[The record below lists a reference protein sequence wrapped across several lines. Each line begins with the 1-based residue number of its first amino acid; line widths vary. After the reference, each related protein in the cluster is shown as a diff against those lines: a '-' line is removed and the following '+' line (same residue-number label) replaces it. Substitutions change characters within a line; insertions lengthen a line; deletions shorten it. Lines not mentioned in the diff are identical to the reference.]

1 MKLKELLI
9 VILLAVF
16 ARDAVFAQ
24 AKIIDNEFN
33 RLNKQVYDYIEAG
46 NFAAAIPLL
55 KRMHELEPE
64 DLDVVEAVGMFYM
77 YLPEERPALT
87 NALFWLTDAEK
98 RGSLNSSIYVYL
110 TCVYSLKQ
118 DLKKAESA
126 MNKAVALGFSDFK
139 FVSNNDDLVNFRTS
153 AWWKG
158 IEKNYTQIE
167 RQLILFNEIASGK
180 TEKNN
185 TDKITIYGGIIAS
198 LKKLAPNIPAMQCLP
213 VFYLASSCKAMGKFA
228 DAEKNYL
235 EVKATMEKVLG
246 KENAGYASLLYDM
259 GSLYKDMGNNT
270 AAEKNFL
277 EAKAVREKTP
287 GKNHPDYAT
296 SLLSL
301 GGLYENMGNFTSAV
315 KYYLELKT
323 VSEKTHGKNHP
334 EYADSLSLLGGAYS
348 NMGNYAAAEQNY
360 LEAKDVREKTLG
372 KEHSDYVLSLS
383 GLGILYY
390 NIGNYTAGEQC
401 YLEAK
406 AITEKT
412 LGKNHPDYA
421 RLLNGLGIL
430 YQAMGNYTAAEQNY
444 LEAKAIQEKTLGKE
458 DINYALSL
466 MSLGTLYSTM
476 GNFVSA
482 EKNYL
487 EAKTIIEQSFGKE
500 HPVNAALLNALGML
514 YYNMS
519 NYTAAE
525 KCYLET
531 KAILEKSL
539 GKNHPN
545 YAILLNTLGALYNIM
560 GNYTAAEKSY
570 LEAKTIIEKTLG
582 KEHLY
587 YVTSLTFLGF
597 MYFSKGNYAS
607 AEKNYLEAKAVTERK
622 FGKEHP
628 NYALLMDNLYIMYLS
643 AKNYPKALACKQEAL
658 LLTTTQVNR
667 NFSFLSEEQREAYWN
682 LYSFF
687 LEISYSLSFFNSVPE
702 SSILNYDNALFSKG
716 LLLRTT
722 NAVRDSVY
730 SSGNKTLIAQ
740 FEELGRLRQQI
751 SALRQNEG
759 DEAYIKNLE
768 AQAETIDKSL
778 ARSSTAFRDFQ
789 DDLSVNWQSV
799 KKSLQANEA
808 AIEFVSFRVYDKKWT
823 DKTQYAALIVRPN
836 SAAPAWVPL
845 CDEDKL
851 QEILSRADETTRPD
865 RQTRIIY
872 NNNGLELFDAV
883 WKPLEKEL
891 SGVTVIYYSPSG
903 LLHKIAFNALP
914 IDDSLEKRLMD
925 KYNLNLVSSTREVV
939 HLDRNPAK
947 TTQISSAVL
956 YGGLD
961 YNANEAAMRN
971 AAQSYKKDPNV
982 PVVATV
988 LPAGITRG
996 DAMAELPASKEET
1009 LNIQKYL
1016 ISKKIPNILYQG
1028 SLGNEESFK
1037 QLDGKKTGLIH
1048 LATHGFFLP
1057 DVERKNDDIG
1067 QQQQQQTRS
1076 ILRAAENPLL
1086 RSGLILAG
1094 GNHAWTNKPVEG
1106 VESGILTAE
1115 KIAGMNLL
1123 GTKLVVM
1130 SACQTGLG
1138 DVKNGEGVFGLQRAF
1153 KLAGVETLVMSLWEV
1168 SDTTTAKLMNIFY
1181 QEWLISGKSK
1191 QEAFKEAQ
1199 RQIRAEYSSPF
1210 YWAAFVMMD

>member
-1 MKLKELLI
+1 MKLRELLV

-33 RLNKQVYDYIEAG
+33 KLNKQVYDYIEAG

-98 RGSLNSSIYVYL
+98 RGSLNLSVYVYL
-110 TCVYSLKQ
+110 TCIYSLKQ

-167 RQLILFNEIASGK
+167 RQLALFNEVASGK
-180 TEKNN
+180 TEKNI
-185 TDKITIYGGIIAS
+185 TDKITIYGGIITS
-198 LKKLAPNIPAMQCLP
+198 LKNLAPGIPAIQCLP
-213 VFYLASSCKAMGKFA
+213 VFYLASSCKAVGKNT
-228 DAEKNYL
+228 DAEKYYL
-235 EVKATMEKVLG
+235 EAKVIMEKVLG

-259 GSLYKDMGNNT
+259 GSLYKDMGNYA
-270 AAEKNFL
+270 AAEKNLL
-277 EAKAVREKTP
+277 EAKSVREKTP
-287 GKNHPDYAT
+287 GKDHPDYAA

-315 KYYLELKT
+315 KYYLELKA
-323 VSEKTHGKNHP
+323 VREKMPGKNHP
-334 EYADSLSLLGGAYS
+334 EYADSLSLLGGVYG
-348 NMGNYAAAEQNY
+348 NMGNYTAAEQNY
-360 LEAKDVREKTLG
+360 LEAKDIREKTLG

-390 NIGNYTAGEQC
+390 NIGNYTAAEQC

-514 YYNMS
+514 YFSMS

-525 KCYLET
+525 KSYLET
-531 KAILEKSL
+531 KAILEKSI

-545 YAILLNTLGALYNIM
+545 YAVFLNTLGALYNIM

-587 YVTSLTFLGF
+587 YVTSLTFMGF

-607 AEKNYLEAKAVTERK
+607 AEKNYLEAKAVTERR

-667 NFSFLSEEQREAYWN
+667 NFSFLSEEQRDAYWN
-682 LYSFF
+682 LYSFL
-687 LEISYSLSFFNSVPE
+687 LEISYSLSHFNSVPACN
-702 SSILNYDNALFSKG
+702 ILNYDNALFSKG

-722 NAVRDSVY
+722 NAVRDAIY
-730 SSGNKTLIAQ
+730 ASGDKALVAQ

-751 SALRQNEG
+751 SALRQSEG

-789 DDLSVNWQSV
+789 SDLNVNWQSI

-808 AIEFVSFRVYDKKWT
+808 AIEFVSFRVFDKKLT
-823 DKTQYAALIVRPN
+823 DITQYAALVVKPN
-836 SAAPAWVPL
+836 STAPAWVPL
-845 CDEDKL
+845 CNEEKL
-851 QEILSRADETTRPD
+851 REILGSAEGRNPERQVRAL
-865 RQTRIIY
+865 Y
-872 NNNGLELFDAV
+872 NTNGLELFETV

-891 SGVTVIYYSPSG
+891 SGVKTIYYSPSG

-914 IDDSLEKRLMD
+914 VDDSLEIRLLD

-939 HLDRNPAK
+939 HLDRSPTK

-961 YNANEAAMRN
+961 YNANEAAMRR
-971 AAQSYKKDPNV
+971 AAQSYKKDTGV
-982 PVVATV
+982 PVIATV
-988 LPAGITRG
+988 LPAGVTRG
-996 DAMAELPASKEET
+996 GAWGDLPATKEEA

-1016 ISKKIPNILYQG
+1016 EGKKIPNNLYQG

-1057 DVERKNDDIG
+1057 DIERKNDDMG
-1067 QQQQQQTRS
+1067 QQQTRGM
-1076 ILRAAENPLL
+1076 LRAAENPLL
-1086 RSGLILAG
+1086 RSGLLLAG
-1094 GNHAWTNKPVEG
+1094 GNNAWTNKPVEG

-1138 DVKNGEGVFGLQRAF
+1138 DVKDGEGVFGLQRAF
-1153 KLAGVETLVMSLWEV
+1153 KLAGVETLIMSLWEV
-1168 SDTTTAKLMNIFY
+1168 NDVATAKLMSIFY
-1181 QEWLISGKSK
+1181 QEWLLSGKSRK
-1191 QEAFKEAQ
+1191 EAFKEAQ
-1199 RQIRAEYSSPF
+1199 RQVRAEKPSPF
-1210 YWAAFVMMD
+1210 FWAAFVMLD